1 MIFQKTDADNDH
13 KISRAEF
20 IQHCKLVYAIKHCQW
35 DVLFDEL
42 DADKSG
48 ALSHTE
54 FWTKMAIKNSSNLMD
69 ALNEFDVSM
78 TNRDYIINRLK
89 RRNPPCAA
97 PLCVVSSFFPMGKE
111 ERGAQRKVDL
121 FSCFYL

>member
-78 TNRDYIINRLK
+78 TNKDYIINRLK

-97 PLCVVSSFFPMGKE
+97 PLCVVSSFFPMEKE
-111 ERGAQRKVDL
+111 ERGGAAQG
-121 FSCFYL
+121 

>member
-54 FWTKMAIKNSSNLMD
+54 FWTKMAIKNSSSLMD

-78 TNRDYIINRLK
+78 TNIVYII
-89 RRNPPCAA
+89 
-97 PLCVVSSFFPMGKE
+97 
-111 ERGAQRKVDL
+111 
-121 FSCFYL
+121 